1 MATTFSASLAK
12 MRQVKGVSQRKA
24 AGDLGVSQAL
34 LSHYENGIREPGL
47 DFLCRACDY
56 YEVSSDFML
65 GRVNPKPEQ
74 PELPVRTEANAS
86 EFDMT
91 ELTEMD
97 RRLLSDSIGLI
108 HQMLRTT
115 DDKELENDVFAYFSL
130 AVFRLIR
137 DMFAGGADKLADIDG
152 PASGFASDAAMK
164 LAELEIIRKANSGE
178 YPAISEMS
186 KEYPDLYRSLT
197 QVLFCAGSRI
207 KKI

>member
-56 YEVSSDFML
+56 YDVSSDFML
-65 GRVNPKPEQ
+65 GRAKPKSAQ
-74 PELPVRTEANAS
+74 PEFPVRTEANAA
-86 EFDMT
+86 EMDMT
-91 ELTEMD
+91 QLMEMD
-97 RRLLSDSIGLI
+97 RRLLSDAISLI
-108 HQMLRTT
+108 HQMIRTA
-115 DDKELENDVFAYFSL
+115 DDRELENDVFAYFSL

-137 DMFAGGADKLADIDG
+137 DMSARGADELADIDG

-164 LAELEIIRKANSGE
+164 LAELEIIRKTNSGE
-178 YPAISEMS
+178 YPQISEMG
-186 KEYPDLYRSLT
+186 KECPELYNSLI
-197 QVLFCAGSRI
+197 QVLCCAGLRI